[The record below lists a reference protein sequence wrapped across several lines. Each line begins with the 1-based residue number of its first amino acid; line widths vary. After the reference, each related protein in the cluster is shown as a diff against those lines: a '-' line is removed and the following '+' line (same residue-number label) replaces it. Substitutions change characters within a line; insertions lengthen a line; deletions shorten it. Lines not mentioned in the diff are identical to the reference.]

1 MAWGNSTNVVTTN
14 LAAGTD
20 SPALARQDLNDALL
34 ELKNVIDG
42 RNTANGVAGL
52 NASQKI
58 AASQIPNELN
68 SSSATDL
75 TLDPATDKVRI
86 EHIINLNP
94 QTVAQ
99 LQGRTDV
106 IEGDVA
112 VCSNGDAGSYCLAV
126 ATGEDDSAGNPIWKR
141 IALGS
146 EISAT

>member
-14 LAAGTD
+14 LASGTD

-68 SSSATDL
+68 STTSTDL

-99 LQGRTDV
+99 LQARTDV

-112 VCSNGDAGSYCLAV
+112 VCSNGDTGSYCLAV